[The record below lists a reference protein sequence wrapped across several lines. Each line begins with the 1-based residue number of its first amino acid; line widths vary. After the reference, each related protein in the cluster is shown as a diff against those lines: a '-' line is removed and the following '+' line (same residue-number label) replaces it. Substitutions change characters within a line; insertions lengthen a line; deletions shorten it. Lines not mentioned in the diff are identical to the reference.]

1 MEEKLDQILKNQQII
16 YDKLIEI
23 LNLINKTNNSAFAQ
37 DYLANIAGTVTAE
50 IGLADIVRSF
60 KPKK

>member
-1 MEEKLDQILKNQQII
+1 MEQKLDQILKNQQSI

-23 LNLINKTNNSAFAQ
+23 LNLIKKTNSTAFAQ

-50 IGLADIVRSF
+50 LGLNDILRNI
-60 KPKK
+60 KK